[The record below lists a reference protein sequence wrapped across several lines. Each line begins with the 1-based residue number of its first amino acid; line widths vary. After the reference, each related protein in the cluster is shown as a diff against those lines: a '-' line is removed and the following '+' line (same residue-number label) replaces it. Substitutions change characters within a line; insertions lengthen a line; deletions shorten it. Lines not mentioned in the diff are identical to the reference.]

1 MSTTWPLSS
10 PPLSPL
16 LPAGAVA
23 LPAAPQLL
31 QSWQQVHHLLTSQ
44 DGEARPV
51 ADNFGLSVYQYCVY
65 KAFGQAA
72 DATLAQRAFERLTA
86 SLPQLAEQSGGWSAR
101 QLDQLSQAAWLHT
114 QLAADGSQNPQAA
127 ALLTALDTPLR
138 HAAQQLRQEPTASS
152 SHNFF
157 RIVRYFSLR
166 PPTPAGQ
173 AHLQALLAAPLPL
186 ASTTWPRPEAL
197 PEQLALGL
205 TEGLAATLLLL
216 SRLSRLGVPGLD
228 LRASVRQGVQRLL
241 TLRHPVDF
249 AEQHYAVFPYQV
261 HRATGVA
268 SFSAELSWRRGDL
281 GQAVLLYEA
290 QDLLQDAELANIA
303 ELVGLNTLLR
313 TTIPATQVTS
323 SLLGQGAAGVAY
335 LYHKL
340 FYASGQRPAYRQG
353 YQFWLAQTQH
363 WLGEELAAGFY
374 EHRQGD
380 LLDGLAGVG
389 LVLLS
394 ALSGSRLRW
403 DAVVL

>member
-1 MSTTWPLSS
+1 
-10 PPLSPL
+10 
-16 LPAGAVA
+16 
-23 LPAAPQLL
+23 
-31 QSWQQVHHLLTSQ
+31 
-44 DGEARPV
+44 
-51 ADNFGLSVYQYCVY
+51 
-65 KAFGQAA
+65 
-72 DATLAQRAFERLTA
+72 
-86 SLPQLAEQSGGWSAR
+86 
-101 QLDQLSQAAWLHT
+101 
-114 QLAADGSQNPQAA
+114 
-127 ALLTALDTPLR
+127 
-138 HAAQQLRQEPTASS
+138 
-152 SHNFF
+152 
-157 RIVRYFSLR
+157 
-166 PPTPAGQ
+166 
-173 AHLQALLAAPLPL
+173 
-186 ASTTWPRPEAL
+186 
-197 PEQLALGL
+197 
-205 TEGLAATLLLL
+205 
-216 SRLSRLGVPGLD
+216 
-228 LRASVRQGVQRLL
+228 VQRLL

-394 ALSGSRLRW
+394 ALSGAQLRW